1 MISMKEE
8 WLVTHKSWYTRVA
21 VREK

>member
-1 MISMKEE
+1 MKEE